1 MSSRGLSSDSDR
13 MMNADRPRE
22 PARPSGRRLAAQSAG
37 LVVVA
42 ALKML
47 ALLLRQPLDV
57 DAAVA
62 LPDWLA
68 RLARRD
74 EVAYSAH
81 AALGTALETL
91 RYPPEAV
98 GLQWLKA
105 AAHARTAAEAE
116 RLGAGLAGTRR
127 RSGDLDRVDA
137 ALCRYIIGG
146 GTLGQRAA
154 MARAEMRCEPHA

>member
-1 MSSRGLSSDSDR
+1 

-22 PARPSGRRLAAQSAG
+22 PTRPPGRRLAARAAG
-37 LVVVA
+37 LALVA
-42 ALKML
+42 ALAL
-47 ALLLRQPLDV
+47 FALLLRQPLDLG
-57 DAAVA
+57 ATVA
-62 LPDWLA
+62 LPNWLE

-81 AALGTALETL
+81 AALGTALEAL
-91 RYPPEAV
+91 RFPPEAV

-116 RLGAGLAGTRR
+116 RLGAGLARTRR
-127 RSGDLDRVDA
+127 RSEDPDRVDA